1 MDKKE
6 REESVR
12 FRFGEKIRAIRER
25 KGLTMK
31 EVGSRAGVSESL
43 ISQIERDRVSPSLD
57 TLIGIAEVLQIDLEY
72 LFADLKKTNRVSIVR
87 EKERHVMIQG
97 GVRYEQLTTFVGEAE
112 KHALEAFTLT
122 VEPGSEKGDT
132 SYGHPGQEL
141 GFIIEGEAEL
151 FYGTEQY
158 RLEKGDSVSFASD
171 IPHALRNTGKKELRA
186 LWVVTPP
193 RLFGSKNRRN

>member
-1 MDKKE
+1 MSRKE
-6 REESVR
+6 GNDTVR
-12 FRFGEKIRAIRER
+12 HRFGEKIRAIRER

-72 LFADLKKTNRVSIVR
+72 LFADLKKNHRVALVR
-87 EKERHVMIQG
+87 KEDRHVMIQG
-97 GVRYEQLTTFVGEAE
+97 GVRYEQLTRFVGEAE
-112 KHALEAFTLT
+112 KHAIEAFTLT
-122 VEPGSEKGDT
+122 IEPDSEKGDP

-141 GFIIEGEAEL
+141 GFIIEGEGEL

-158 RLEKGDSVSFASD
+158 ILKTGDSVSFSAD
-171 IPHALRNTGKKELRA
+171 IPHTLKNTGKAPLKA

-193 RLFGSKNRRN
+193 RLFGGGNRRN